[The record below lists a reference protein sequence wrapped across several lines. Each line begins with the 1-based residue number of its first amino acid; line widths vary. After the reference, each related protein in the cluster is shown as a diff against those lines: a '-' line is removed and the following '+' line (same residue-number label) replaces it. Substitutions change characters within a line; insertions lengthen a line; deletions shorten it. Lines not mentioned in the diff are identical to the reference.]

1 MKCGEA
7 DFQAL
12 PLAVGAL
19 CGSVAATC
27 SGTLVAMVTICAAV
41 LFMLLFA
48 RSRHMVIL
56 CLVAMGAVIAAVLNL
71 RPAKLPDTY
80 FAGTEFAVSGTVLG
94 TSEMDN
100 GQRVLAS
107 ANIEGVGQTVRLRLI
122 VTDIAAGLA
131 VGDQFSMRAAF
142 DAPNRYEDVPGMD
155 MQEIG
160 QRADRVS
167 AVAIVSSEQI
177 ERTGHVGG
185 IASFF
190 DGMRQSM
197 VRAVYGSGLDQR
209 TASLLTSS
217 LLGTSDALPE
227 VKEQFRA
234 TGLSH
239 LLCVSGFHV
248 AVLCGI
254 IAFLLRPLRLL
265 RRGLVVENILLLLAV
280 WFYAALTGLAPSAL
294 RAAIMIS
301 CFIQSRLLQRDASAF
316 NSLAVSVGV
325 MLFVNPWWVYAP
337 GFQLSVAAVAGILVF
352 AGKFNLVPVK
362 HLALRRLADLAVIP
376 FAASIATAPILLALF
391 HRLPLLTVPVNAF
404 ASLFFPLFMFAGG
417 VYVLLSS
424 VGLHI
429 PLLGNAVEWMSD
441 TISRLCA
448 SFSGYEITELHLAP
462 ATLLVLVFAIML
474 LAAVLVLPCRRHK
487 IEASLA
493 MVALAVFGTCSNS
506 PVSPSRALV
515 DLHRYGPTICVAKGS
530 HGSVYTDRS
539 ADRVLG
545 LYQHYFAAHGI
556 SLDSISIMP
565 MPPDGRIHGL
575 PTIPPDLILPRAFV
589 YNLNLEGAQP

>member
-1 MKCGEA
+1 MKWGEA

-12 PLAVGAL
+12 PLVVGAL
-19 CGSVAATC
+19 CGAVAATC
-27 SGTLVAMVTICAAV
+27 SGTVVAMATLCAAV
-41 LFMLLFA
+41 LFLLLFA
-48 RSRHMVIL
+48 RSRRNVIL
-56 CLVAMGAVIAAVLNL
+56 CFAAIGAVIAAVLNL
-71 RPAKLPDTY
+71 RAAKLPDAY
-80 FAGTEFAVSGTVLG
+80 FVGTEYSISGTVLG
-94 TSEMDN
+94 TSEMTD
-100 GQRVLAS
+100 GQLVLAS
-107 ANIEGVGQTVRLRLI
+107 ANIEGVGQAVRLRLI

-131 VGDQFSMRAAF
+131 VGDQFAMRAAL
-142 DAPNRYEDVPGMD
+142 DAPDRYEDVPGLGV
-155 MQEIG
+155 QEIG

-177 ERTGHVGG
+177 ERTGHTGG
-185 IASFF
+185 FFSFF
-190 DGMRQSM
+190 DELRQNIA
-197 VRAVYGSGLDQR
+197 RAIYGSGLDQR

-294 RAAIMIS
+294 RASIMIS
-301 CFIQSRLLQRDASAF
+301 CFIVARLLQRDASAF
-316 NSLAVSVGV
+316 NSLAVAVAV

-337 GFQLSVAAVAGILVF
+337 GFQLSVAAVTGILIF
-352 AGKFNLVPVK
+352 ADKFNPVPVK

-376 FAASIATAPILLALF
+376 LAASIATAPILLALF
-391 HRLPLLTVPVNAF
+391 HRLPLLTVPVNTF

-417 VYVLLSS
+417 IYVLLIS
-424 VGLHI
+424 VGLPL
-429 PLLGNAVEWMSD
+429 PLLGKVVEWMSD
-441 TISRLCA
+441 TISRLCT

-462 ATLLVLVFAIML
+462 ATLLALIFVIML

-493 MVALAVFGTCSNS
+493 MVAVAVFGACSNS
-506 PVSPSRALV
+506 PVSPPRALV
-515 DLHRYGPTICVAKGS
+515 DLHRYGPTICIAKGS
-530 HGSVYTDRS
+530 HGTVYTDHG
-539 ADRVLG
+539 ADKGLG
-545 LYQHYFAAHGI
+545 RYQHYFAAHGI
-556 SLDSISIMP
+556 GPDSICIMP
-565 MPPDGRIHGL
+565 MPPDGCIPGL
-575 PTIPPDLILPRAFV
+575 PTIPADRILPRALV
-589 YNLNLEGAQP
+589 YSLKLDGAQP

>member
-48 RSRHMVIL
+48 RSRHKVIL
-56 CLVAMGAVIAAVLNL
+56 CLVAMGAVIAGVLNL

-94 TSEMDN
+94 TSEMNN

-131 VGDQFSMRAAF
+131 VGDQFTMRAAF

-167 AVAIVSSEQI
+167 AVAIVLSEQI

-190 DGMRQSM
+190 DGMRQAM
-197 VRAVYGSGLDQR
+197 VRAVYGSGLDQC

-352 AGKFNLVPVK
+352 AGKFNPVPVK

-417 VYVLLSS
+417 AYVLLSS

-448 SFSGYEITELHLAP
+448 SFSGYELADVYLSP
-462 ATLLVLVFAIML
+462 AALLSFVLTLCLL
-474 LAAVLVLPCRRHK
+474 LAVVAARRRKAKIAAFATMLVVAAYGIFSNEAPCTPH
-487 IEASLA
+487 
-493 MVALAVFGTCSNS
+493 ALI
-506 PVSPSRALV
+506 
-515 DLHRYGPTICVAKGS
+515 DLHRYGATVCTAGRR
-530 HGSVYTDRS
+530 HGIIYTNRGAEAAQRS
-539 ADRVLG
+539 YER
-545 LYQHYFAAHGI
+545 YFAACGI
-556 SLDSISIMP
+556 GRDSIDIRPIQSGCTIP
-565 MPPDGRIHGL
+565 GL
-575 PTIPPDLILPRAFV
+575 PSIPADCILPRALV
-589 YNLNLEGAQP
+589 YSIPTAKH

>member
-1 MKCGEA
+1 MKWGEA

-19 CGSVAATC
+19 CGAVAATC
-27 SGTLVAMVTICAAV
+27 SGTVVALATLCAAV
-41 LFMLLFA
+41 LFLLLFA
-48 RSRHMVIL
+48 RSRRNVIL
-56 CLVAMGAVIAAVLNL
+56 CFAAMGAVIAAVLNL
-71 RPAKLPDTY
+71 RPAKLPVLY
-80 FAGTEFAVSGTVLG
+80 FVGTECSVSGTVLG
-94 TSEMDN
+94 TSEMNN

-122 VTDIAAGLA
+122 VTDIAAGLS
-131 VGDQFSMRAAF
+131 VGDQFAMRAAL
-142 DAPNRYEDVPGMD
+142 DAPDRYEDVPGLA
-155 MQEIG
+155 MQSVG

-177 ERTGHVGG
+177 ERTGHTGG
-185 IASFF
+185 FFSFF
-190 DGMRQSM
+190 DELRQNIA
-197 VRAVYGSGLDQR
+197 RAIYGSGLDQR

-294 RAAIMIS
+294 RASIMIS
-301 CFIQSRLLQRDASAF
+301 CFIVARLLQRDASAF
-316 NSLAVSVGV
+316 NSLAVAVAV

-337 GFQLSVAAVAGILVF
+337 GFQLSVAAVTGILVF
-352 AGKFNLVPVK
+352 AGKFNPVPVK

-376 FAASIATAPILLALF
+376 LAASIATAPILLALF

-404 ASLFFPLFMFAGG
+404 ASLLFPLFMFTGG
-417 VYVLLSS
+417 IYVLLVS
-424 VGLHI
+424 VGLHL
-429 PLLGNAVEWMSD
+429 PLLGKVVEWMSD
-441 TISRLCA
+441 TISRLCT

-462 ATLLVLVFAIML
+462 ATLLALIFVIML

-493 MVALAVFGTCSNS
+493 MVAVAVFGACSNS
-506 PVSPSRALV
+506 PVSPPRALV
-515 DLHRYGPTICVAKGS
+515 DLHRYGPTICIAKGS
-530 HGSVYTDRS
+530 HGTVYTDRS
-539 ADRVLG
+539 ADKGLG
-545 LYQHYFAAHGI
+545 RYQHYFAAHGI
-556 SLDSISIMP
+556 GPDSICIMP
-565 MPPDGRIHGL
+565 MPPDGCIPGL
-575 PTIPPDLILPRAFV
+575 PTIPADRILPRALV
-589 YNLNLEGAQP
+589 YSLKLDDAQP